1 MKPGTGVTMLR
12 AVLVAALVVQAGPA
26 SAQFGGAASPRGP
39 ARDIAPFDL
48 SGQWVSIVTED
59 WRFRMV
65 TPPAGDYPGLPLNEA
80 GRSAADAW
88 DPARDLAEGNACRAY
103 GAGGIMR
110 MPTRLRIDWDDEST
124 LEIRTD
130 SGRQLRRFQFT
141 DSPDREG
148 EGDWQGV
155 STAEWQLH
163 GRSGNGT
170 LKVVTTG
177 MRPGYFRRNG
187 VPYGGNAVLTEFFDL
202 LTQHDGSEWLVV
214 LSILDDPDYYSD
226 PIVTSTNFRREDV
239 AGTDHT
245 FTSIWSQQHVRTTIR
260 EHLVNRY
267 LK

>member
-1 MKPGTGVTMLR
+1 MTARTPRSSLR
-12 AVLVAALVVQAGPA
+12 PILFVALVSSAGLA
-26 SAQFGGAASPRGP
+26 FAQFGGPPPPRGP
-39 ARDIAPFDL
+39 AREIAPIDL
-48 SGQWVSIVTED
+48 TGQWVSIVTED

-65 TPPAGDYPGLPLNEA
+65 AAAAGDYPGLPLNEA

-88 DPARDLAEGNACRAY
+88 DPERDAAAGVACRAY

-110 MPTRLRIDWDDEST
+110 MPTRLRIDWDDEAT

-130 SGRQLRRFQFT
+130 AGRQLRRLQFT

-155 STAEWQLH
+155 STAEWQFH

-177 MRPGYFRRNG
+177 MRPGYFRKNG
-187 VPYGGNAVLTEFFDL
+187 VPYGENAVLTEYIDL

-226 PIVTSTNFRREDV
+226 PIVTSTNFRRDDDADAWNPGECRVD
-239 AGTDHT
+239 
-245 FTSIWSQQHVRTTIR
+245 
-260 EHLVNRY
+260 
-267 LK
+267 

>member
-1 MKPGTGVTMLR
+1 MNKGALRCLLR
-12 AVLVAALVVQAGPA
+12 AVLFIAAASSVGPA
-26 SAQFGGAASPRGP
+26 SAQFGGPAAPRGP
-39 ARDIAPFDL
+39 AREIAPIDL
-48 SGQWVSIVTED
+48 TGQWVSIVTED

-65 TPPAGDYPGLPLNEA
+65 TPAAGDYPGLPLNAA

-88 DPARDLAEGNACRAY
+88 DPARDAAEGNACRAY

-110 MPTRLRIDWDDEST
+110 MPTRLRIDWDDDST

-130 SGRQLRRFQFT
+130 AGRQLRRLQFT
-141 DSPDREG
+141 DTPDRAG

-177 MRPGYFRRNG
+177 MRAGYFRKNG
-187 VPYGGNAVLTEFFDL
+187 VPYGENAVLTEYMDL

-214 LSILDDPDYYSD
+214 LSVLDDPDYYSE
-226 PIVTSTNFRREDV
+226 PIVTSTNFRRDDDADAWNPGDCRV
-239 AGTDHT
+239 D
-245 FTSIWSQQHVRTTIR
+245 
-260 EHLVNRY
+260 
-267 LK
+267 

>member
-1 MKPGTGVTMLR
+1 
-12 AVLVAALVVQAGPA
+12 
-26 SAQFGGAASPRGP
+26 
-39 ARDIAPFDL
+39 
-48 SGQWVSIVTED
+48 
-59 WRFRMV
+59 MV
-65 TPPAGDYPGLPLNEA
+65 TPSAGDYPGLPLNAA
-80 GRSAADAW
+80 GRAAADAW

-130 SGRQLRRFQFT
+130 AGRQLRRLQFT
-141 DSPDREG
+141 DSPDREA

-177 MRPGYFRRNG
+177 MRPGYFRKNG
-187 VPYGGNAVLTEFFDL
+187 VPYGENAVLTEYFDL

-226 PIVTSTNFRREDV
+226 PIVTSTNFRRDDEPGGWNPGECRVD
-239 AGTDHT
+239 
-245 FTSIWSQQHVRTTIR
+245 
-260 EHLVNRY
+260 
-267 LK
+267 